1 MIHFYV
7 DMIYKAEKYIH
18 DSHEL
23 LDIKQDIDKI
33 DFAMR
38 NIQTLEGIRYANEL
52 DRELRRKYPTI
63 NLMLNIANCLPKTL
77 ENRKGIS
84 KTESI
89 PESDALWQDRC
100 GIICH
105 VLLKKNV
112 VSSLEQCI
120 CKVTEESIHG

>member
-1 MIHFYV
+1 MKIMMYLYEEMV
-7 DMIYKAEKYIH
+7 YKAEKCIQ
-18 DSHEL
+18 DLRELHET
-23 LDIKQDIDKI
+23 KQDIDKI

-52 DRELRRKYPTI
+52 DKELRQKYPTI
-63 NLMLNIANCLPKTL
+63 NLMLNVANSLPKIS
-77 ENRKGIS
+77 ENRQGVA
-84 KTESI
+84 KTESVR
-89 PESDALWQDRC
+89 ELSALQQDRC

-120 CKVTEESIHG
+120 CKVTE

>member
-1 MIHFYV
+1 MIYFYD

-38 NIQTLEGIRYANEL
+38 NIQALEGIRYANEL
-52 DRELRRKYPTI
+52 DKELRQKYPTI
-63 NLMLNIANCLPKTL
+63 NLMLNVANSLPIIS
-77 ENRKGIS
+77 ENRQGVA
-84 KTESI
+84 KTESVR
-89 PESDALWQDRC
+89 ELSALQQDRC

-112 VSSLEQCI
+112 VSSIEQCI
-120 CKVTEESIHG
+120 CKVTD